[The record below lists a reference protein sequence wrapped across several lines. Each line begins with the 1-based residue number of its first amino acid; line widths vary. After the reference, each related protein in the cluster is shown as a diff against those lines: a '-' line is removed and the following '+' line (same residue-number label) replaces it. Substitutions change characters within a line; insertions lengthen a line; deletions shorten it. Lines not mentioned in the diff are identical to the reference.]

1 MFYVI
6 HFTECGTWLVLQR
19 SDRVRFTR
27 PVEDTSMASDKSK
40 TYFSNLTVMNGMKM
54 DQGRYTCNVTTG
66 RSQSTAVSKNVILV
80 GQYLHIKL
88 CYLPPLNPPPSNPWG
103 HIALQLCII
112 GQSVRRWTLF
122 YCPQSGLFQT
132 CTLLDKEKWINPFNF
147 LAKMLKFSE
156 VKPLWSILKFNIVLR
171 ILESTLVDCHQI
183 WY

>member
-6 HFTECGTWLVLQR
+6 HFTDCGTWLVLQR

-27 PVEDTSMASDKSK
+27 PVEDTSVASDKSK

-88 CYLPPLNPPPSNPWG
+88 CY
-103 HIALQLCII
+103 
-112 GQSVRRWTLF
+112 
-122 YCPQSGLFQT
+122 
-132 CTLLDKEKWINPFNF
+132 
-147 LAKMLKFSE
+147 
-156 VKPLWSILKFNIVLR
+156 
-171 ILESTLVDCHQI
+171 
-183 WY
+183 